1 MLAIELKQIFSRLI
15 LQMLFYVLLLYKFY
29 KYISIIILI
38 LISMYVYFFKM
49 KNCSI
54 QYCVQTTV
62 VKSSEELLE
71 KEIFTDI
78 LITNAKVDRNL
89 NVVFVDNILTKNQI
103 LRSTTIMFTNYLLKN
118 KIQYLIVLY
127 SCLLLCQNE
136 KMINNQKRFI
146 FFKKLLMTDNFKF
159 IIKYIQHL
167 YIATCKK
174 SRAKKCHYFFNK
186 CFKHLF

>member
-1 MLAIELKQIFSRLI
+1 M
-15 LQMLFYVLLLYKFY
+15 
-29 KYISIIILI
+29 YI
-38 LISMYVYFFKM
+38 FFKM
-49 KNCSI
+49 TNCSI

-127 SCLLLCQNE
+127 FCLLLC
-136 KMINNQKRFI
+136 
-146 FFKKLLMTDNFKF
+146 
-159 IIKYIQHL
+159 
-167 YIATCKK
+167 
-174 SRAKKCHYFFNK
+174 
-186 CFKHLF
+186 